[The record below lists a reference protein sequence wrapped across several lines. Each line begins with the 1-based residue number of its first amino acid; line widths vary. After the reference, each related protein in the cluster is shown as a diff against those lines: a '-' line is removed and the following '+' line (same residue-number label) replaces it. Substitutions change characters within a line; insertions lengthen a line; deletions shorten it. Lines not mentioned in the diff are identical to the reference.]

1 MTSRTLA
8 RTALALAAL
17 TLPLLAAAPA
27 SADLGC
33 AEVPSPTGARLTA
46 CALDRTHLEQGVYT
60 EDRNTIASV
69 AVLSP
74 TIGPYPFV
82 AGASASQRHFA
93 TQTPYSLY
101 EGNDTWV
108 LVAAGGGYVPYAG
121 AGVRQYDWHY
131 QSIYG
136 GGSQGR
142 FTQVNAGVSL
152 VEANVAQYAYGAGA
166 PCMTDVR
173 VRVEALYVAAP
184 AFPCV
189 VEVPRAPLFPAWP
202 DLAALPPL

>member
-1 MTSRTLA
+1 MPPTSRTAVL
-8 RTALALAAL
+8 LLAAL

-33 AEVPSPTGARLTA
+33 AEAPTPTGARLTA
-46 CALDRTHLEQGVYT
+46 CALDTTHLEQGVYA
-60 EDRNTIASV
+60 EDRSTIASV
-69 AVLSP
+69 TVLSP

-82 AGASASQRHFA
+82 GQASASQRHFT
-93 TQTPYSLY
+93 TQPPYSLY
-101 EGNDTWV
+101 EANDTWV
-108 LVAAGGGYVPYAG
+108 LVAAGGGYVPHAG
-121 AGVRQYDWHY
+121 AGVRQYDWHD
-131 QSIYG
+131 QNVYG
-136 GGSQGR
+136 GSSQGR

-173 VRVEALYVAAP
+173 VRVQALYVAAP

-189 VEVPRAPLFPAWP
+189 VEVPRAPAFPAWP
-202 DLAALPPL
+202 DPPALPPL